1 MDETSPAPRPVS
13 HFWVV
18 EVGNSGF
25 GRNGAGISGEAA
37 KEGVDSWFC
46 FDPL

>member
-1 MDETSPAPRPVS
+1 MDAASPAKGPVS
-13 HFWVV
+13 DFWIV
-18 EVGNSGF
+18 EVGNPGF